1 MMTTKPQW
9 KDAPQWANWLSQD
22 HDGKWFWSAGKVA
35 ASKRDGFFS
44 PVGFADYRCKLAGR
58 GEVNHQ
64 WKQTLEQ
71 RPEAE

>member
-1 MMTTKPQW
+1 MTTKPQW

-22 HDGKWFWSAGKVA
+22 HDGKWFWFEYRPIPV
-35 ASKRDGFFS
+35 RREGFFS
-44 PVGFADYRCKLAGR
+44 TAGNALTHCKLALR

-64 WKQTLEQ
+64 WKQTLEK